1 MHLLHT
7 PWFFKWLFPLKT
19 WGVSSSD
26 SVYLT
31 FDDGPDPE
39 VTNWVLRFL
48 SEHQI
53 KATFF
58 LIGKNIE
65 RNPFLLTEILAQ
77 GHAVGNHTMCHE
89 HGLKTPLKHYLSS
102 VESASKLVNSKLFRP
117 PYGRISPRQT
127 WRLTRKYNII
137 MWSWLSYDFDAT
149 KNIEVIL
156 NSVSKIK
163 PGSILVFHDSAK
175 AFERLKIIL
184 PEVVRM
190 LQDKKLTFKVLPN

>member
-89 HGLKTPLKHYLSS
+89 HGLKTPLKQYLSS
-102 VESASKLVNSKLFRP
+102 VEFASKLVNSKLFRP
-117 PYGRISPRQT
+117 PYGRISPLQT
-127 WRLTRKYNII
+127 WRLSRKYNII

-149 KNIEVIL
+149 KNIEEIL

-190 LQDKKLTFKVLPN
+190 LHDKKLAFKVLPN